1 MGDLRSPHE
10 PAHLPPVSR
19 LQPPASLALAS
30 PPCLRSHGG
39 VRVLFVENQDS
50 FSLNVVE
57 SLPVDRGDV
66 LLRPG
71 REVARDLG
79 ALDGIDVVVVG
90 PGPTDPVRA
99 GIVGVVQAAAGRRLP
114 LLGICLGHQALG
126 LAFGA
131 ELIRVPPVHG
141 KPWAIAFS
149 RSRLFP
155 SFVGRHIMM
164 RYHSLALTGI
174 EPPLHVIAQTDD
186 GIVMAIEHEALPMA
200 GLQFHPDSFASPRGK
215 ELIADFFGAIQ

>member
-1 MGDLRSPHE
+1 M
-10 PAHLPPVSR
+10 
-19 LQPPASLALAS
+19 LAS
-30 PPCLRSHGG
+30 WLRLRSHGR
-39 VRVLFVENQDS
+39 VRVLFVENDDS

-66 LLRPG
+66 LVRPG
-71 REVARDLG
+71 REVARDR
-79 ALDGIDVVVVG
+79 ADVVVVG
-90 PGPTDPVRA
+90 SGPTDPVRA
-99 GIVGVVQAAAGRRLP
+99 GIVGVVQAAARRRLP

-131 ELIRVPPVHG
+131 ELIRVLPVHG
-141 KPWAIAFS
+141 KQAGITFS

-155 SFVGRHIMM
+155 SFVGRQTMM

-174 EPPLHVIAQTDD
+174 KAPLHVIADTDD
-186 GIVMAIEHEALPMA
+186 RIAMAVEHETLPMA

-215 ELIADFFGAIQ
+215 DLIADFFGSVA

>member
-1 MGDLRSPHE
+1 
-10 PAHLPPVSR
+10 
-19 LQPPASLALAS
+19 
-30 PPCLRSHGG
+30 LRSHGD
-39 VRVLFVENQDS
+39 VRVLFVENHDS

-57 SLPVDRGDV
+57 DLPVDRSDV
-66 LLRPG
+66 VVRPG
-71 REVARDLG
+71 REVAADL
-79 ALDGIDVVVVG
+79 ASLDGVDLVVVG

-99 GIVGVVQAAAGRRLP
+99 GIVGVVQAAALRRLP

-131 ELIRVPPVHG
+131 KFTRVAPVHG
-141 KPWAIAFS
+141 KPSAISFS

-155 SFVGRHIMM
+155 SFVGRHTMM

-174 EPPLHVIAQTDD
+174 EAPLHVIAETDD
-186 GIVMAIEHEALPMA
+186 GIPMAIEHETLPMA
-200 GLQFHPDSFASPRGK
+200 GLQFHPDSFASPRGR